1 MTVFHL
7 KIIISQEC
15 NHQIILKQINYSL
28 FLIQKNLQL
37 LLHQNK
43 INDIYNM
50 VRVYF
55 SRNGSDYLNKKET
68 I

>member
-1 MTVFHL
+1 MTIFHL

-43 INDIYNM
+43 IKDIYNI
-50 VRVYF
+50 VRVFF
-55 SRNGSDYLNKKET
+55 SQNG
-68 I
+68 